1 MNNYQKSLELLRDS
15 DFTVKKL
22 VTFNGHEGRGANAD
36 IYWKKRKVATF
47 IDEGNGGEPYVYWHK
62 AKPQGGWGFVDEDG
76 IEDSCKEF
84 IASLPHYSLAER
96 YEDDS
101 DFAYDWDETPNAWKA
116 KDVIDALVHVAEER
130 REFKKTLRKVCGYKD
145 GSIYSY
151 KYKKTEL
158 EKELKYEGKRMS
170 LRDCLAKS
178 GMVCLNLLPETE
190 AFALLRKHG

>member
-47 IDEGNGGEPYVYWHK
+47 LDEGNGGEPYVYWT
-62 AKPQGGWGFVDEDG
+62 ADWDGDIGGDPQEIKD
-76 IEDSCKEF
+76 F

>member
-1 MNNYQKSLELLRDS
+1 MNNYQKPLELLRDS

-36 IYWKKRKVATF
+36 IYWKKRRVAAF
-47 IDEGNGGEPYVYWHK
+47 SDEGNGGEPYVYWT
-62 AKPQGGWGFVDEDG
+62 AAWDGDIGGDPQEIRD
-76 IEDSCKEF
+76 F

-130 REFKKTLRKVCGYKD
+130 REFKKILRKVCGYKD
-145 GSIYSY
+145 GSIYTY

-158 EKELKYEGKRMS
+158 ERELKYEGKRMP
-170 LRDCLAKS
+170 LRECLAKS

>member
-36 IYWKKRKVATF
+36 IYWRKYKVATF
-47 IDEGNGGEPYVYWHK
+47 LDEGNGGEPYVYWE
-62 AKPQGGWGFVDEDG
+62 GGSIPEMN
-76 IEDSCKEF
+76 EF
-84 IASLPHYSLAER
+84 ISSLPHYSLAER

-130 REFKKTLRKVCGYKD
+130 REFKKILRKVCGYKD
-145 GSIYSY
+145 GSIYTY

-158 EKELKYEGKRMS
+158 ERELKYEGKRMP
-170 LRDCLAKS
+170 LRECLAKS

>member
-47 IDEGNGGEPYVYWHK
+47 LDEGNGGEPYVYWT
-62 AKPQGGWGFVDEDG
+62 ADWDGDIGGDPQEIRD
-76 IEDSCKEF
+76 F

-130 REFKKTLRKVCGYKD
+130 REFKKILRKVCGIKD
-145 GSIYSY
+145 GDVLTWKQKASDLYKEFVYKGDLMPMCSI
-151 KYKKTEL
+151 
-158 EKELKYEGKRMS
+158 
-170 LRDCLAKS
+170 LRKQ
-178 GMVCLNLLPETE
+178 GVKCLNSLPETE